1 MKKVLLFILIFNI
14 FLVSCSKDNSSKIM
28 KKLEKTL
35 DNYIGYETEAELQI
49 TMDEKESI
57 YLLKEKY
64 KYNGETKVDILELK
78 ESKGITIE
86 YKEDK
91 IIINNASLKQ
101 SISLKDIKGLNK
113 GMLFGEVFQEK
124 DFIKSIKEE
133 KIENKSYYIF
143 KFIPKEKNKYNKEK
157 IIYLDKKDFKPY
169 KMITMDKEDNPR
181 VIIKYK
187 NFKYIK

>member
-1 MKKVLLFILIFNI
+1 
-14 FLVSCSKDNSSKIM
+14 
-28 KKLEKTL
+28 
-35 DNYIGYETEAELQI
+35 
-49 TMDEKESI
+49 MDEKESI

-64 KYNGETKVDILELK
+64 KYNGETKVDILEPK

-133 KIENKSYYIF
+133 KKQKIRVTIF
-143 KFIPKEKNKYNKEK
+143 LSLFQKKKNKYNKEK
-157 IIYLDKKDFKPY
+157 IIYLDKKK
-169 KMITMDKEDNPR
+169 ILNR
-181 VIIKYK
+181 IK
-187 NFKYIK
+187 